1 MSLFQYLIYQ
11 MTVSSKRFLASHF
24 LIPLLSL
31 AILSI
36 AIDTAD
42 IDRLMADYFYAIQG
56 NSWAWKDSWLTEV
69 FFHKGG
75 RSASIV
81 LALISLVLLGLSFF
95 NLTLA
100 THKKPLL
107 YLFLAT
113 AGSSL
118 LIGFLKSS
126 LAISCPWSLIVMAA
140 NLATVR

>member
-100 THKKPLL
+100 THAP
-107 YLFLAT
+107 
-113 AGSSL
+113 G
-118 LIGFLKSS
+118 
-126 LAISCPWSLIVMAA
+126 SLIVMAA